1 MIPISKYATVTLGT
15 SLVNAVLTLEKA
27 QKAYTSSKYQQR
39 AILVLD
45 HNDHV
50 VGKVGQLCAL
60 QAIEPEYDFN
70 DKIEEIKRYNFSEEY
85 LTRLRDRYR
94 SEKTIL
100 KSGHLQNVATKK
112 VEEFMQKPRPGEFVA
127 ENSTID
133 TAIHKLVAGRHQ
145 SLLVTR
151 SDRIIGILR
160 MADVFAAVSHEIQK
174 LAD

>member
-1 MIPISKYATVTLGT
+1 MQPSHSELP
-15 SLVNAVLTLEKA
+15 SLMLCLPWK
-27 QKAYTSSKYQQR
+27 KRRKPYTSSKYQQR

-50 VGKVGQLCAL
+50 VGKVGQLCTL